1 MLFTNHQKKKRINET
16 RQNTIKPLNTA
27 PLDYYK
33 LNPKNITHAANI
45 PGRERKSVSKRA
57 RKGER

>member
-33 LNPKNITHAANI
+33 LNPKNITHAASI
-45 PGRERKSVSKRA
+45 PGRERERERE